1 MDADRLR
8 RHARDRGVSPVI
20 GVVLMTA
27 IVVLLAAVV
36 ASVAFGFENELQE
49 PAPTGGFD
57 YDFVPS
63 GEGNTDNR
71 PYVNITHQVGET
83 VDGDNIVIKD
93 DSGNSVTW
101 ENVWT
106 GGPEVHANEFVH
118 IDGFGSDS
126 ALDPI
131 CEEGQTYSVIVQND
145 DGTTLILT
153 EWTAPVPPDIP
164 PGPPSD
170 SNRDGIPDWC

>member
-164 PGPPSD
+164 PGPPHNSG
-170 SNRDGIPDWC
+170 DGTPTWC